1 MLIKQ
6 LCYCKDGGGGGV
18 ILAVGKHDMVFAH
31 AALGLSVGKYN
42 GETTFASGL
51 AIVTRDARATA
62 HMQPIINPTAI
73 ADAPA
78 VAAVLVKM
86 GVQPAQAGTLRA
98 IRADE
103 IEVETPEEASALGK
117 LLATCG
123 VAALDEAGRVQ
134 IFLLDKGVLQGDI
147 QQVMRLNGAKVHFGE
162 SNQRDRYGAWQRVD
176 ALGLGCA
183 PDSEK
188 LIAARHV
195 KWRSDG
201 KFTTYYFYP
210 HTYGSSNPRSTLVLP
225 SRRQQPSDP
234 CASPRVKARPPSGWT
249 SLLAPTRS
257 WRAARPASASAP
269 WATASP
275 TASWSLRV
283 RP

>member
-103 IEVETPEEASALGK
+103 IEVETPAEASALGR
-117 LLATCG
+117 LLAARG
-123 VAALDEAGRVQ
+123 VAACDNAGLIQ
-134 IFLLDKGVLQGDI
+134 IFLLDESVLQGDI
-147 QQVMRLNGAKVHFGE
+147 KQTMRLCGARVHFRE
-162 SNQRDRYGAWQRVD
+162 SSQQHLWGAWQRVG
-176 ALGLGCA
+176 APGLGCA

-234 CASPRVKARPPSGWT
+234 CASPRVKARPPSCRT
-249 SLLAPTRS
+249 S
-257 WRAARPASASAP
+257 
-269 WATASP
+269 
-275 TASWSLRV
+275 
-283 RP
+283 